1 MSITVEASGTA
12 ALIVSD
18 PATTLAT
25 INTNKIL
32 LLTLDLNAAAAAD
45 VFVVEVRT
53 KARNTGALVNFIT
66 WTFSGVQAQPINVSV
81 PVGSAYS
88 ADFKIQQIAGANRS
102 VPWRIDSIGA
112 VSILAEGTQ
121 TSVLTTE
128 HTLATI
134 SSSKNVSLVADLT
147 NMIAGDTVELRIK
160 QRVLAAG
167 ATREEVL
174 ATYVGVQNIPMVQ
187 SIPISSPFECI
198 VTLKQTAGVVHAYD
212 WRLDSF

>member
-1 MSITVEASGTA
+1 MSITTEASGTETLVVA
-12 ALIVSD
+12 A

-45 VFVVEVRT
+45 VFVVVART
-53 KARNTGALVNFIT
+53 KARNTGALAAFIS
-66 WTFSGVQAQPINVSV
+66 WTFAGVQSQPINVSV
-81 PVGSAYS
+81 PMDSAYS
-88 ADFKIQQIAGANRS
+88 ADFTIQQTAGSARS

-121 TSVLTTE
+121 TSVITTE

-134 SSSKNVSLVADLT
+134 SSSKNVSLVADLS
-147 NMIAGDTVELRIK
+147 NMITGDTVELRIK

-167 ATREEVL
+167 ATREIVL
-174 ATYVGVQNIPMVQ
+174 ATFVNVQDIPIVQ

-198 VTLKQTAGVVHAYD
+198 ATLKQTAGVVHDYP